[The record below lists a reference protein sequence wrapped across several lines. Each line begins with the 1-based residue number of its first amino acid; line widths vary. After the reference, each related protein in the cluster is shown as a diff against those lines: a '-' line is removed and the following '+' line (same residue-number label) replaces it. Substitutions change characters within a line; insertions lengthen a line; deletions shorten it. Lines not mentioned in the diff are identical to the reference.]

1 MPDGCLQCAILD
13 NSANKNKNY
22 ARWSVAYR
30 AQKTSTAVARFQY
43 VKPFPFSIL
52 LLQNISIRWS
62 LCCSVRFPLQTSRP
76 AWRLVWRLRT
86 HHVKHE
92 RFLRHIWPTNFD
104 SQNWPDLSSEDFVLV
119 LQDAVSRVLNS
130 LALDL
135 FVVVV
140 CQVTRPPKFPFKIV
154 ITWWEDML
162 LSKLEHKTRSI
173 QSFF

>member
-104 SQNWPDLSSEDFVLV
+104 SQNRPDPSSVDFKLV
-119 LQDAVSRVLNS
+119 LWYLICFPYFLNY
-130 LALDL
+130 LASDL
-135 FVVVV
+135 FVV
-140 CQVTRPPKFPFKIV
+140 CQVVRLPKFPFEIV
-154 ITWWEDML
+154 IMWWGDTL
-162 LSKLEHKTRSI
+162 LSRLEYKTKSF
-173 QSFF
+173 QSLF